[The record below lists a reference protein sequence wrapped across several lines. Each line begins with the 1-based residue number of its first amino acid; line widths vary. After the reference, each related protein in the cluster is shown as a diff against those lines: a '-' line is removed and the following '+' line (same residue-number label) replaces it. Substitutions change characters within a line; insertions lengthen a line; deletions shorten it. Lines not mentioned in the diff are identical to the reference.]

1 MVLFH
6 LSDCYRNIVASFV
19 QQRSNNRSQVLVSF
33 YKLFSRQQNRN
44 RIIHF
49 HRGRDDTEL
58 ACNFRFGLFC
68 YFVLTT
74 HKSSQ

>member
-1 MVLFH
+1 MIAWNQAYGFL

-19 QQRSNNRSQVLVSF
+19 QQRTNNRLQVLVSF

-49 HRGRDDTEL
+49 HRSRDDSL
-58 ACNFRFGLFC
+58 HVIFALV
-68 YFVLTT
+68 YFAI
-74 HKSSQ
+74 